1 MSDARAAIL
10 AANEKLMAAVKRG
23 DVTEFAQIYKEDVN
37 VLPPYMEMLKGRQA
51 AQAIWQGGID
61 MGIKEVL
68 LETVEVMEG
77 DDVACEIGRYK
88 HIIQPSGGETITDK
102 GKYVVIWKYEEGSWK
117 VDTEI
122 WNSSLP
128 AAG

>member
-1 MSDARAAIL
+1 MSDVRAAIK

-23 DVTEFAQIYKEDVN
+23 DVSEFTHIYKQDVN

-68 LETVEVMEG
+68 LETVAVT
-77 DDVACEIGRYK
+77 DDGSVACETGKYT
-88 HIIQPSGGETITDK
+88 HIIQPAGGETIVDK
-102 GKYVVIWKYEEGSWK
+102 GQYVVIWKYEEGGWSI
-117 VDTEI
+117 DTEI

-128 AAG
+128 ASE